1 MKNDIIGGN
10 ALAAASLELITPT
23 PFVSEKYQHN
33 VRTSLFVDA
42 ASAWHTKWKKDEYT
56 NLPDYGDFK
65 RFRASAGI
73 AFQWM
78 SPIGP
83 LSFSYAKP
91 IRKYDNDDIEQFQFN
106 IGSSF

>member
-1 MKNDIIGGN
+1 MKNEIIGGN

-23 PFVSEKYQHN
+23 PFVSDKYQHN
-33 VRTSLFVDA
+33 VRTSIFVDA
-42 ASAWHTKWKKDEYT
+42 ATAWNTKWKQTEYST
-56 NLPDYGDFK
+56 LPNYGDFK
-65 RFRASAGI
+65 RFRASAGV
-73 AFQWM
+73 AFQWL

-91 IRKYDNDDIEQFQFN
+91 IRKYEHDEIEQFQFN